1 VNSTPQAERATP
13 IERLTMIKSLKVTGL
28 NRRMSFDLQFHEDI
42 NVVTGKNGSGKT
54 TVLKLL
60 WYAISGNLDRIIQEI
75 PFDSF
80 ELETDTVYV
89 AMEREPGQ
97 NPTGV
102 KITYRIGANG
112 ERTIRKLSRFWEDR
126 ADQLK
131 RQIAAASGSS
141 VFFPTFRRIEG
152 GYSTWEP
159 LHQEVVMGGGTATTA
174 MATYR
179 LGSNTAIP
187 EAMNQLSDRLSVGG
201 HRFVASTSTDDINRL
216 LTSIYAD
223 ISHTNNRLH
232 MDLSQ
237 FILQRVGKR
246 TDDDP
251 EVNWTESQTRKTLE
265 EIEDRARR
273 VTRESEAML
282 RPFTVLSELISKV
295 FQYRGIRLDG
305 PVTLGEARDA
315 ISSDLLSA
323 GEKQMLSFLCYNA
336 FASKSCIFIDEPEIS
351 LHVDWQRLLFPILL
365 KQSTGNQFIV
375 ATHSPFIYS
384 KYADKELL
392 LDVDRGDEDADAP
405 HDGDGA
411 RRIPQENELADVA
424 G

>member
-1 VNSTPQAERATP
+1 
-13 IERLTMIKSLKVTGL
+13 MIKSLKVTGL
-28 NRRMSFDLQFHEDI
+28 NRRMSFELAFHEDI

-60 WYAISGNLDRIIQEI
+60 WYAISGNLERIIQEI

-80 ELETDTVYV
+80 ELETDKSYV
-89 AMEREPGQ
+89 AMAREPKQ
-97 NPTGV
+97 KPNV
-102 KITYRIGANG
+102 VIITYRIGAG
-112 ERTIRKLSRFWEDR
+112 EKKTIRKSLVQSGNWDGPV
-126 ADQLK
+126 DQAKL
-131 RQIAAASGSS
+131 QLAGASGSS

-152 GYSTWEP
+152 GFSISTRPNEEAGRLFGSGMVTFYP
-159 LHQEVVMGGGTATTA
+159 GGDP
-174 MATYR
+174 
-179 LGSNTAIP
+179 TAIQQ
-187 EAMNQLSDRLSVGG
+187 AMNQLSDRLSVGA
-201 HRFVASTSTDDINRL
+201 HRFVASISTDDISRL
-216 LTSIYAD
+216 LTSIYAE
-223 ISHTNNRLH
+223 ISQTNNRLH
-232 MDLSQ
+232 MDLSR
-237 FILQRVGKR
+237 FILQQVGKW
-246 TDDDP
+246 TGDDP
-251 EVNWTESQTRKTLE
+251 GANWTESQTRKTLK
-265 EIEDRARR
+265 EIEDRALR

-282 RPFTVLSELISKV
+282 QPFTVLSELITKI
-295 FQYRGIRLDG
+295 FQYRGIQLDG
-305 PVTLGEARDA
+305 PVTLGEAREA
-315 ISSDLLSA
+315 IGSDLLSS

-392 LDVDRGDEDADAP
+392 LAPDRGDEDADP
-405 HDGDGA
+405 SHDGAGD